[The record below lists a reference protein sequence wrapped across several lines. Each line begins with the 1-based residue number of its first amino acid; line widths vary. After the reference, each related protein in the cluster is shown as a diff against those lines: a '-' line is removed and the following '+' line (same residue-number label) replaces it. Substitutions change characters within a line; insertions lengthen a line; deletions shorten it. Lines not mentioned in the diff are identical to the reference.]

1 MRGDREQGAGDRE
14 QGTGS
19 RGQGAGDRGW
29 RVMAI
34 MLVFAAS
41 VALLLAALSRP
52 TVQEVQAGAYRD
64 WDTLRGWYSP
74 QPLAGTTGRWSAEQA
89 RLVFAP
95 QGAGAAV
102 LQLRLIAPDPPG
114 TPASV
119 RLTSSSPALSLQFA
133 VVPQPRLYRV
143 LVPLPPGGGES
154 RFVLES
160 SLQVAPTPTYPQG
173 IGVGITE
180 AQLRGPLTPGG
191 PLPVLLSAVVGA
203 GMLALLVAWGVPDFS
218 GGWLV
223 GPAVL
228 LCFGGL
234 VWFEPLERTTVF
246 SLMRLFPWMMG
257 WLSLCIGGIAL
268 FWGRERARQWV
279 VPGLVLPGAAV
290 LRFWGLNWDDGFG
303 FHTDEGKFNEFSREL
318 HPPWHPNFFN
328 KGALLLY
335 LYRAIAELLA
345 ATGHPHWLHNPGQF
359 ALIGREVSAGAS
371 LLTVLL
377 VLLIGWR
384 SYRYGVGV
392 WAMLLLSGVVLAI
405 QHAHFGT
412 TDSLLTL
419 ELLLLTALCLHYLH
433 RGGWLSMA
441 GAGVVLGL
449 SVATK
454 MTAVLFGFW
463 PLFAL
468 LLRVQQQGEGW
479 GERIRVLL
487 RHGSV
492 LAGAALV
499 ACFVGSPYYFLDWR
513 GLLHSMQVEAAVV
526 TAGRADYT
534 NQFIGTIPYLY
545 QLYNALVTMGPPLV
559 LLGLAGWGYLLVRGL
574 RGRGATDLLLVVGPT
589 LYLLVIGRM
598 YAKYTRYLLPL
609 LPFLCLY
616 GGLLLD
622 ALWRRGG
629 WQRWLSR
636 LGGGTVVALTAGYG
650 ILFAVGVYGQP
661 DPRLVA
667 SAWVYQQVKRGS
679 VLLYDEVFSRQR
691 LPVALEEPENPLAMT
706 LRRTLYNRRK
716 LWVYDAERNRSPDY
730 YAEMLPRGDYIILA
744 SRSQH
749 ITFRR
754 LPKRFPVQSCF
765 YRLLFAEKLGY
776 VLVKEWSRGPRL
788 GTWRIDAPDNPW
800 LEETFQIFDHPTV
813 FLFARR
819 ENLDAATVE
828 QAFRNS
834 CPALAA
840 P

>member
-1 MRGDREQGAGDRE
+1 MI
-14 QGTGS
+14 GS
-19 RGQGAGDRGW
+19 RGEGRGERWGW
-29 RVMAI
+29 RLAI
-34 MLVFAAS
+34 VLVFAAS
-41 VALLLAALSRP
+41 AVLLLAALSRP
-52 TVQEVQAGAYRD
+52 TVQPVQAGAYRD
-64 WDTLRGWYSP
+64 WETLRGWYSP
-74 QPLAGTTGRWSAEQA
+74 QPMAGTSGRWSAEQA

-95 QGAGAAV
+95 QGAGTAV
-102 LQLRLIAPDPPG
+102 LQLRLVAPDPPG
-114 TPASV
+114 TLASV
-119 RLTSSSPALSLQFA
+119 RLTSGTSALLLQFA
-133 VVPQPRLYRV
+133 VAPQPRLYCV

-160 SLQVAPTPTYPQG
+160 SLQVAPSPAYPQG
-173 IGVGITE
+173 IGVGVTE
-180 AQLRGPLTPGG
+180 AQVRGPLTPGV
-191 PLPVLLSAVVGA
+191 PLPLLLSAIVGA
-203 GMLALLVAWGVPDFS
+203 GMLALLVVWGVPDFG
-218 GGWLV
+218 GGWLA

-228 LCFGGL
+228 LCFSVL
-234 VWFEPLERTTVF
+234 VWFEPLERATVF
-246 SLMRLFPWMMG
+246 SLMFLFPWIMG
-257 WLSLCIGGIAL
+257 GLSLFIGVIAL
-268 FWGRERARQWV
+268 VGMTERTQQWV
-279 VPGLVLPGAAV
+279 VPGLVLLGAAV

-345 ATGHPHWLHNPGQF
+345 AAGQPHWLHDPGQF
-359 ALIGREVSAGAS
+359 ALIGRGLSAGAS

-384 SYRYGVGV
+384 SYRYGVGM

-419 ELLLLTALCLHYLH
+419 ELLLLTSLCLHYLH

-454 MTAVLFGFW
+454 MTAVLFVFW

-468 LLRVQQQGEGW
+468 LLRVRQQGGGW
-479 GERIRVLL
+479 MELVRVLL
-487 RHGSV
+487 RHGSI

-559 LLGLAGWGYLLVRGL
+559 LLGLAGSGSLLVRGL

-589 LYLLVIGRM
+589 LYLLLIGRM

-629 WQRWLSR
+629 WQRWLSQ
-636 LGGGTVVALTAGYG
+636 LAGGGGVVLTAGYG

-667 SAWVYQQVKRGS
+667 SAWVYQHVERES

-691 LPVALEEPENPLAMT
+691 LPVAMEEPENPLAMT
-706 LRRTLYNRRK
+706 FRRTLYDRRK
-716 LWVYDAERNRSPDY
+716 LRVYDAERNRSPDY
-730 YAEMLPRGDYIILA
+730 YAEMLPRGDYIILS

-749 ITFRR
+749 GTFRR
-754 LPKRFPVQSCF
+754 LPERFPVQSCF
-765 YRLLFAEKLGY
+765 YRLLFAEQLGY

-788 GTWRIDAPDNPW
+788 GTWRIDAPDDPW
-800 LEETFQIFDHPTV
+800 LEETVQIFDHPTV

-819 ENLDAATVE
+819 EHLDAATIV
-828 QAFRNS
+828 QTFRNT
-834 CPALAA
+834 CPVLS
-840 P
+840 PP